1 MGIFKSD
8 AGYNCSLDECCLI
21 SITGML
27 HIKEF
32 DISGKR
38 VMVRAD
44 LNVAVSD
51 GRVVSDKRIRAAL
64 ETIEY
69 AVAQNAAVIVISH
82 FDRPVE
88 GRFSEQYSLSP
99 VAECMR
105 EITGWKIPL
114 RRDWIEGVEVQP
126 GEVVLCENVRFLE
139 GEKECSDTLSR
150 QMASL
155 CELLVMDAFGAAH
168 RDQASLTGVVKHAP
182 MACTGILFDREIR
195 SLDEALVDPDRPV
208 VAIVGGAKL
217 ADKLPVL
224 IRFSKLV
231 DTMIVGGGIANTF
244 LQACGQEIGKS
255 LYAPELVTTATK
267 IMHRAKANQC
277 SIQLPVD
284 AVVAKSPEQPNTARQ
299 TLINDIEDDDMIFD
313 IGKRTAASYCDVLK
327 DAGTIIWSGPIGMFE
342 IDAFSNGSKAVA
354 DAVVD
359 SDAHSVAGGGDT
371 LAILQQQGVLEQ
383 VSYASTGG
391 GAFLEYIQGK
401 SMPVIE
407 ALHRRTQ

>member
-1 MGIFKSD
+1 
-8 AGYNCSLDECCLI
+8 
-21 SITGML
+21 ML

-88 GRFSEQYSLSP
+88 GRFSEQYSLLP

-155 CELLVMDAFGAAH
+155 CELLAMDAFGAAH

-182 MACTGILFDREIR
+182 IACTGILFDREIR
-195 SLDEALVDPDRPV
+195 SLDEALVEPDRPV

-244 LQACGQEIGKS
+244 LQACGQEIGNS

-284 AVVAKSPEQPNTARQ
+284 AVVAKSPEQPDTARQ

-371 LAILQQQGVLEQ
+371 LAILQKQGVLEQ